1 MSGPEHDDMPFAS
14 APAVTGRESENTR
27 ESLMR
32 SPVMI
37 AIAAVA
43 SASAATGALAQEF
56 QAKSVTFYVGY
67 PPGGGYDTYARVFA
81 RHYGKHLPGRPN
93 VVVQNMPGA
102 GSLVAANYMY
112 AVAPG
117 DGSAMGLIAAS
128 TALEPLLGNAQA
140 KFETAKF
147 VWIGNIN
154 KDIAACGAW
163 KHSGVKTWA
172 DAASKPLRYGA
183 SGPAAITAQHPFFLR
198 NVLGA
203 PFKIIMGFQGTN
215 DINLA
220 MQRGEMDATCGM
232 FVSSARGPYKQ
243 FIDNGDLT
251 IFIQL
256 GRENEPFFGNATNL
270 YSVLKTE
277 EDKQLADFVF
287 GQTTLSRPLLAP
299 PSTPRAIAEAMRK
312 GFDATVKDPE
322 LLEDAKKA
330 QLDIVPMT
338 GAEVAAMFEQ
348 FAKTPPAV
356 IEKAKK
362 AIVE

>member
-1 MSGPEHDDMPFAS
+1 
-14 APAVTGRESENTR
+14 
-27 ESLMR
+27 MR
-32 SPVMI
+32 VWI
-37 AIAAVA
+37 GVGAAAAIAGLVA
-43 SASAATGALAQEF
+43 GPAAAQQF
-56 QAKSVTFYVGY
+56 QAKSVTFIVGY

-81 RHYGKHLPGRPN
+81 RHYGKHLPGTPS

-112 AVAPG
+112 SVAPS
-117 DGSAMGLIAAS
+117 DGSAVGLIASS

-147 VWIGNIN
+147 VWLGNMN

-163 KHSGVKTWA
+163 KHAGVKTWA
-172 DAASKPLRYGA
+172 DAASKPLRFGA
-183 SGPAAITAQHPFFLR
+183 SGPAAVTAQHPFFIK

-203 PFKIIMGFQGTN
+203 PFKVIMGFQGTN

-232 FVSSARGPYKQ
+232 YVSSARGPYKQ
-243 FIDNGDLT
+243 FIDKGDLT

-256 GRENEPFFGNATNL
+256 GRESEPFFGKATNL
-270 YSVLKTE
+270 YNVLKSE
-277 EDKQLADFVF
+277 EDKLLADFVF
-287 GQTTLSRPLLAP
+287 GQTTLSRPVMASP
-299 PSTPRAIAEAMRK
+299 NTPAAIAAALRK
-312 GFDATVKDPE
+312 GFDATVKDAE
-322 LLEDAKKA
+322 LLQEAKKA
-330 QLDIVPMT
+330 QIEIAPMT
-338 GAEVAAMFEQ
+338 GQDVAKLFEQ
-348 FAKTPPAV
+348 FAKTPPAL